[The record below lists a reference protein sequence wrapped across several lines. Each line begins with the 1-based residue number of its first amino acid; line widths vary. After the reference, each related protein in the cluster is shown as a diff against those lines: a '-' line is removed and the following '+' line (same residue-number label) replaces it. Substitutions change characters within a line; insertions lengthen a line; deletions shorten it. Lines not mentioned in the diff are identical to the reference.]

1 MRGRTSDVSCIGVKG
16 DTPYLAKTRQFSQNF
31 ARKPTASSS
40 KKPCEGICHQCDA
53 GGEDLPHSVPF
64 EQLGVQEPVWLQTVG
79 LDDCAEPGSPFRQI
93 PSERDG
99 TPGSFVQLFRY
110 DLFHNVHLGV
120 GKAFASS
127 AVCMLLELFE
137 GYSIGDAFGK
147 ITEDFQ
153 SYCCR
158 VKESPYHKR
167 LTSSLFGVSSSFK
180 DCPAGGWNKGDY
192 TRLLLEWFE
201 DYCDRNVIGKTTDP
215 VYLLCVPALHLVHP

>member
-16 DTPYLAKTRQFSQNF
+16 ATPYLAKTRQFSQNF

-79 LDDCAEPGSPFRQI
+79 LDDCAEPGSPFWQI

-158 VKESPYHKR
+158 VKESIPQRADQFFVWSIFKFQRLPSWWLEQRRLHK
-167 LTSSLFGVSSSFK
+167 TA
-180 DCPAGGWNKGDY
+180 P
-192 TRLLLEWFE
+192 
-201 DYCDRNVIGKTTDP
+201 
-215 VYLLCVPALHLVHP
+215 